1 MSNQAHND
9 LTITRH
15 IIYLIIMRSDDEQQI
30 PLDSSVYRE
39 LRLMSEVDET
49 PEVNQRQLSLKLG
62 IALGLTN
69 VLLKNLVQKGY
80 VRVSNASWK
89 RRIYSL
95 TPDGIAHK
103 LRLTTGYISRVLD
116 HYRKVR
122 QTLHKQMEGLDI
134 NEESRIAVCGTNEF
148 AELVYLGLKE
158 FGIEDIDFYSEG
170 NAVGERCLGLLVKDV
185 KNIKSNDYD
194 KVVIA
199 ELNGSE
205 TSSQMLSDL
214 GVPVQKIVTFFSSKN
229 NRHES

>member
-1 MSNQAHND
+1 M
-9 LTITRH
+9 
-15 IIYLIIMRSDDEQQI
+15 
-30 PLDSSVYRE
+30 YRD

-49 PEVNQRQLSLKLG
+49 PEVNQRQLSLRLG

-89 RRIYSL
+89 RRLYNL
-95 TPDGIAHK
+95 TPEGLAHK

-116 HYRKVR
+116 HYHNVR
-122 QTLHKQMEGLDI
+122 QTLREQMEGLDV

-158 FGIEDIDFYSEG
+158 IGIGEIAFCSKG
-170 NAVGERCLGLLVKDV
+170 KAVGERFLGVPVEDV
-185 KNIKSNDYD
+185 TKIKFEDYD

-199 ELNGSE
+199 ELTGSE
-205 TSSQMLSDL
+205 ALIELLSDL
-214 GVPVQKIVTFFSSKN
+214 GLPEQKIITFFAIKPSKHR
-229 NRHES
+229 RHES

>member
-1 MSNQAHND
+1 
-9 LTITRH
+9 
-15 IIYLIIMRSDDEQQI
+15 MRSENEQQN
-30 PLDSSVYRE
+30 PLDSPVYRD

-49 PEVNQRQLSLKLG
+49 PEVNQRQLSLRLG

-89 RRIYSL
+89 RRLYNL
-95 TPDGIAHK
+95 TPEGLAHK

-116 HYRKVR
+116 HYQNVR
-122 QTLHKQMEGLDI
+122 QTLREQMEGLDV

-158 FGIEDIDFYSEG
+158 IGIADIAFYSKD
-170 NAVGERCLGLLVKDV
+170 NAVGDRFLGVPVEDV
-185 KNIKSNDYD
+185 KNIKFNDYD

-199 ELNGSE
+199 ELHGSE
-205 TSSQMLSDL
+205 DLSQILSGL
-214 GVPVQKIVTFFSSKN
+214 GVPEQKVVTFFSTKPGKN
-229 NRHES
+229 GRHES

>member
-1 MSNQAHND
+1 
-9 LTITRH
+9 
-15 IIYLIIMRSDDEQQI
+15 MRSDDEHQN
-30 PLDSSVYRE
+30 PLDSPVYRD

-49 PEVNQRQLSLKLG
+49 PEVNQRQLSLRLG

-89 RRIYSL
+89 RRLYNL
-95 TPDGIAHK
+95 TPEGLAHK

-116 HYRKVR
+116 HYQNVR
-122 QTLHKQMEGLDI
+122 QTLREQMEGLDV

-158 FGIEDIDFYSEG
+158 IGIGEIAFCSKG
-170 NAVGERCLGLLVKDV
+170 KAVGERFLGVPVEDV
-185 KNIKSNDYD
+185 TKIKFEDYD

-199 ELNGSE
+199 ELHGSE
-205 TSSQMLSDL
+205 ALTELLSDL
-214 GVPVQKIVTFFSSKN
+214 GVPEQKIITFFAIKPNKN
-229 NRHES
+229 GRHES